1 MKASVYNGD
10 SVTYRIKVND
20 RIADKSRFPWGR
32 SEMFY
37 GGLTEDVI
45 EDYGCFKYVKIW
57 ACRSSR
63 KTLRTLIYECRNGKW
78 FGYDGKEKFETTKE
92 EIIRAHKPLL

>member
-45 EDYGCFKYVKIW
+45 EDYGCFDELIEDFLYDEKGKPINIDNYVY
-57 ACRSSR
+57 C
-63 KTLRTLIYECRNGKW
+63 Y
-78 FGYDGKEKFETTKE
+78 
-92 EIIRAHKPLL
+92 